1 MNNDVVIID
10 KNKIESKIY
19 IIRGQKVMLDSDL
32 AQIYGYTTKRLN
44 EQVKNNIEKFDEDFM
59 FRLTLN
65 EAQDISRSKKT
76 TLKVIDDYDDSL
88 RSKYLTLNEGRGHNI
103 KYLPY
108 AFTEQGIYMLMTVL
122 KGNLATKQS
131 KALIMIFREMK
142 DYIINLNESFTNN
155 DVLKLSLQINQNI
168 NEIKQIRE
176 EMVTKSELSTIIKRF
191 IPNKEYK
198 ELLLLNGETIEA
210 NIAYKDIYNLA
221 INKVFVIDNYIS
233 LKTLI
238 LLKDLD
244 NIEIII
250 FSDNIHNGLTKMEY
264 EEFIKEYQQVNIN
277 FKRANKLFH
286 DRYIIIDYNS
296 DNEKIYH
303 CGASSKDAGK
313 KINTITEIK
322 DIVVYRDLIDN
333 IMNNQELI
341 LK

>member
-176 EMVTKSELSTIIKRF
+176 EMVTKSELSTQIRNIK
-191 IPNKEYK
+191 
-198 ELLLLNGETIEA
+198 
-210 NIAYKDIYNLA
+210 
-221 INKVFVIDNYIS
+221 NYC
-233 LKTLI
+233 
-238 LLKDLD
+238 
-244 NIEIII
+244 
-250 FSDNIHNGLTKMEY
+250 Y
-264 EEFIKEYQQVNIN
+264 
-277 FKRANKLFH
+277 
-286 DRYIIIDYNS
+286 
-296 DNEKIYH
+296 
-303 CGASSKDAGK
+303 
-313 KINTITEIK
+313 
-322 DIVVYRDLIDN
+322 
-333 IMNNQELI
+333 
-341 LK
+341 